1 MARRK
6 NPNPVRRH
14 YSRDLKRRVIHQ
26 AYTLG
31 HSSTEIAIH
40 LDMPLRVVQR
50 VRKVWSEI
58 GEVCKDRTRMGRAPI
73 MSSDSV
79 KVNQTISYVLFVFDH
94 FMRELV
100 FGERA
105 HIQLSHGSSLM
116 HHHMTAAVEWTS
128 SVSLHC
134 LLVVFEEPLLLRRL

>member
-79 KVNQTISYVLFVFDH
+79 KVNQTISHQQKWKNIIKVCK
-94 FMRELV
+94 
-100 FGERA
+100 G
-105 HIQLSHGSSLM
+105 IQCPPYLAIRTRMGTPL
-116 HHHMTAAVEWTS
+116 AV
-128 SVSLHC
+128 
-134 LLVVFEEPLLLRRL
+134 